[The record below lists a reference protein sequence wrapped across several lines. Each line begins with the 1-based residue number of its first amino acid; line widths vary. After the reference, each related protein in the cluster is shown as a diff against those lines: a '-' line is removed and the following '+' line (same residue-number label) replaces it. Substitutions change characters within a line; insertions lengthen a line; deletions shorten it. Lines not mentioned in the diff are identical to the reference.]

1 MTTTAMVTA
10 NRAWLTDPLDP
21 GGASVVSGTVR
32 TQAFGETE
40 DGELVVF
47 AGFRTEL
54 ASYDSVTA
62 SLGVRFEALTAA
74 QVTQLRAWKGR
85 TLLLRTAD
93 GQRFYGGFLAVS
105 MPAYMLAG
113 PLYAAEVTFQIVSF
127 TDAV

>member
-1 MTTTAMVTA
+1 MTTTTTLAV

-21 GGASVVSGTVR
+21 GGASVVAGTVR
-32 TQAFGETE
+32 SQAFAESQ

-62 SLGVRFEALTAA
+62 SLGITFKALTMA
-74 QVTQLRAWKGR
+74 QVNQLRAWKGR

-93 GQRFYGGFLAVS
+93 GQRLYGGFLAVS
-105 MPAYMLAG
+105 APAYLLAG
-113 PLYAAEVTFQIVSF
+113 PLYDADVSFQVVSF
-127 TDAV
+127 TDSV